1 MKKKTDWVKKV
12 SLLGL
17 LITAGTGLNALA
29 ATDIGTE
36 NIGVSTQIP
45 SSESSLERG
54 SKVPSATWDVKS
66 KGRYSFSGQAASESL
81 YTNYLLT
88 GDSWYN
94 VTVKNLKASSDTS
107 LSVQA
112 YKKAT
117 FGADQKVGV
126 TQTVKGQKSVNY
138 TLTNNLTASDK
149 VYLEFKAPSH
159 FEGWIE

>member
-29 ATDIGTE
+29 ATNSVAD
-36 NIGVSTQIP
+36 NMGVSTQKP
-45 SSESSLERG
+45 SFESSLESLERG
-54 SKVPSATWDVKS
+54 TKIPTAEWH
-66 KGRYSFSGQAASESL
+66 Y
-81 YTNYLLT
+81 LT
-88 GDSWYN
+88 GDTYYDVSLTN
-94 VTVKNLKASSDTS
+94 KNSSA